1 MKSIFPQPI
10 LDLSEI
16 NVSFDGV
23 KGYVVQGEKEQVV
36 FIEFEND
43 VIVPEHSHESQWEIV
58 LEGKVDYFKVGIKH
72 TYNKGDRFFV
82 QKGKNIQQKSM
93 QVIAALC
100 FLIRKT
106 GMRKN
111 R

>member
-16 NVSFDGV
+16 NISFDGV

-36 FIEFEND
+36 FMEFEND

-58 LEGKVDYFKVGIKH
+58 LEGKVDYFENGIKH
-72 TYNKGDRFFV
+72 SYKKGDRFFV
-82 QKGKNIQQKSM
+82 QKGKKHSAIVYAGYSCIMFFNQKD
-93 QVIAALC
+93 
-100 FLIRKT
+100 RYEK
-106 GMRKN
+106 K
-111 R
+111 